1 MFKSFINGGDTL
13 DSYTAAKPARRAFGL
28 SLSALD
34 VRGVAEHMAA
44 PGSAEGKARL
54 FVTPNIQ
61 HISVMRH
68 DEELRRVLETA
79 DLLTCDGFPVAK
91 YASLRGCQVAGRVTG
106 REVVDELMHRVTLDE
121 SHRLFFLVDNEE
133 TALAVLRWAALSAW
147 HVGVKVEIAPPK
159 FGSDDAY
166 CAQLAEQISDFGA
179 TLLFLGVGAPR
190 SEIFAARYRD
200 LLPNCWALCI
210 GQSLKISL
218 GLVQPPHPLAV
229 SLKAEWLWR
238 LALEP
243 KRLFRRY
250 SEGAIG
256 FGLAVVEDLFA
267 RGKSAA

>member
-1 MFKSFINGGDTL
+1 MFKSFDLGGETL
-13 DSYTAAKPARRAFGL
+13 DSYSAAKPARQVFGL
-28 SLSALD
+28 SLSSLD

-44 PGSAEGKARL
+44 PGSTQGKARL

-68 DEELRRVLETA
+68 DEELRRVMETA

-91 YASLRGCQVAGRVTG
+91 YARLRGCQVAGRVTG
-106 REVVDELMHRVTLDE
+106 REVVDELMHRVELDA

-133 TALAVLRWAALSAW
+133 TAVAVLRWAALSAW

-166 CAQLAEQISDFGA
+166 CKQLAEQISEFGA

-218 GLVQPPHPLAV
+218 GLVTPPHPLAV
-229 SLKAEWLWR
+229 AMKAEWLWR

-243 KRLFRRY
+243 KRLLRRY
-250 SEGAIG
+250 ADGAIG
-256 FGLAVVEDLFA
+256 FAAAVAEDLFA
-267 RGKSAA
+267 RGKTTA